1 MRRIKAILGSKI
13 IIWMAI
19 LYSVAITVLFFIPT
33 EDLPSVGGSGS
44 DKIVHFLF
52 FFALVILWQLVIFK
66 NYDDELPRK
75 MIFLILGFT
84 LVYGILIE
92 VFQEL
97 LTASRTADPF
107 DVVADFLGA
116 LIGVLVFNKVKHLFK
131 T

>member
-33 EDLPSVGGSGS
+33 EGLPSVGGSRF

-66 NYDDELPRK
+66 NNDDELPRK
-75 MIFLILGFT
+75 MIFFILGFT

>member
-1 MRRIKAILGSKI
+1 MRRIKAILGSKF

-33 EDLPSVGGSGS
+33 EGLPSVGGSGF

-66 NYDDELPRK
+66 NNDDELPRK
-75 MIFLILGFT
+75 MIFFILGFT